1 LLRGV
6 KSGKFSIVSEPQP
19 GPQPTQSAA
28 EELERLK
35 TEIAALKAEL
45 QETKQTTNQYLQNV
59 AHQLTAPLN
68 AIKWGIEAIKDE
80 HVTIPRKTKL
90 LSSIYSQGTILV
102 HLIKNF
108 SLMSNLEADH
118 ELGQFREKP
127 EPVDML
133 RLAINL
139 SNDFQPQAAEGGK
152 KIVVGGMSFD
162 RMLQGKSV
170 LAVKNLIAQ
179 ALSNLLENAV
189 KYSDLNTTIDIV
201 ATSVSIPP
209 HPRPLLGV
217 AVQSIGLPI
226 SSAEIRSVQSRG
238 FRGETAKQKIP
249 AGTGIGLYIAKRIM
263 DMHQGTII
271 IQAKGR
277 ESTFTLI
284 FPESRVR

>member
-1 LLRGV
+1 VNESQTGLG
-6 KSGKFSIVSEPQP
+6 SA
-19 GPQPTQSAA
+19 QSTD
-28 EELERLK
+28 EDHERLRAEL
-35 TEIAALKAEL
+35 TALKAEL
-45 QETKQTTNQYLQNV
+45 QETRQSTNRYLQNV

-68 AIKWGIEAIKDE
+68 AIKWSIEAIKDE
-80 HVTIPRKTKL
+80 HVTIPRKMKL

-118 ELGQFREKP
+118 ELGQFRDKP
-127 EPVDML
+127 ERVDVL

-152 KIVVGGMSFD
+152 KIIVDEFSFD
-162 RMLQGKSV
+162 AVLHGQSV

-189 KYSDLNTTIDIV
+189 KYADLKTTVEIL
-201 ATSVSIPP
+201 ATSVCIMPNSK
-209 HPRPLLGV
+209 PLLGV
-217 AVQSIGLPI
+217 AVRSIGLPI
-226 SSAEIRSVQSRG
+226 SSEEIKKVQSRG
-238 FRGETAKQKIP
+238 FRGTAAKQKIP

-263 DMHQGTII
+263 DMHQGTIT
-271 IQAKGR
+271 IQTKGK

-284 FPESRVR
+284 FPESRIK